1 MGAFATNAELLLASG
16 RDAMSNLY
24 DIYIIPPDGLGVEA
38 ALSTTSAMVIR
49 SQDFQPP
56 ELSAEI
62 YQNHYKADFMD
73 VPAPKIQGDKT
84 FPVTYRIDA
93 SYAIHN
99 ALRKWKFRSTMNT
112 TMSDVDEVGGYTY
125 NGIWGFQT
133 DQVFG
138 RVAVVAHKYSD
149 IFDEGVNSITDTQ
162 GYGIAAGLLAAQGEA
177 GVNYVG
183 WIFNN
188 CWIET
193 LEEPSYTRD
202 SSQPLTGTANF
213 RFLTMSLIGANT
225 SAISALSDFV
235 GAGLEPTP
243 GEG

>member
-24 DIYIIPPDGLGVEA
+24 DIYIIPPDGLGVDA

-49 SQDFQPP
+49 AQDFTPP
-56 ELSAEI
+56 ELSAEV

-73 VPAPKIQGDKT
+73 VPAPKITGDKS
-84 FPVTYRIDA
+84 FEVPYRIDA

-99 ALRKWKFRSTMNT
+99 ALRKWKYRSTMNP

-125 NGIWGFQT
+125 NGLWGFQN
-133 DQVFG
+133 DEVFG

-149 IFDEGVNSITDTQ
+149 IFDTGVNSITDTQ

-183 WIFNN
+183 WVFNN
-188 CWIET
+188 VWIENVS
-193 LEEPSYTRD
+193 EPSYTRE
-202 SSQPLTGTANF
+202 SSAPLTGTATF
-213 RFLTMSLIGANT
+213 RFITMSLIGANT
-225 SAISALSDFV
+225 SAISTLSEFV
-235 GAGLEPTP
+235 GQGLAPTP
-243 GEG
+243 